1 MKDYFFLSSSPS
13 YRHCCRHHRYHHH
26 HHHHHHRHHHFC
38 GNQKL
43 KPAFNN
49 DVSFDSS
56 VWRLGGPVLWQEH
69 QYTGASY
76 RTKYDPPQLFCEQLM
91 PLITLLLWDSLPT
104 EWKRRGSRKDVPETL
119 LLRYALSWAWW
130 LLLWLLRKVHQV
142 ARSYILTI
150 YFFLLL
156 SASLDALFWPFSIL
170 NALVFIPEYTESVP
184 QNGGYASG

>member
-1 MKDYFFLSSSPS
+1 MKDFFLSSSRS

-26 HHHHHHRHHHFC
+26 HHHHHFC

-76 RTKYDPPQLFCEQLM
+76 QTKYDPPQLFCEQPM

-130 LLLWLLRKVHQV
+130 LLLWLLRKVPHQV

-150 YFFLLL
+150 YFYLLL